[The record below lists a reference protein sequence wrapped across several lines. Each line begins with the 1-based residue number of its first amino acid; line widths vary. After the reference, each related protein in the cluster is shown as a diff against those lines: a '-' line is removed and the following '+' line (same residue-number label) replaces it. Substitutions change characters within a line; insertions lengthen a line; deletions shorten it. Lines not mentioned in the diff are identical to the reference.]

1 MEQSEKTCV
10 NCRWEFE
17 DIDGSHCRHCI
28 HSAEEKFEPKVKELS
43 EQEIRN
49 KAIEEFAERLK
60 NKLVLRYG
68 SATPTEQ
75 YVAMQVD
82 EWCNEIAESMKG
94 GKL

>member
-1 MEQSEKTCV
+1 MAEIE
-10 NCRWEFE
+10 NGYYYIE
-17 DIDGSHCRHCI
+17 DGVVLKEDGYTDSVD
-28 HSAEEKFEPKVKELS
+28 KVGKVVGFDY

-49 KAIEEFAERLK
+49 KAIEEFAEQLK

-82 EWCNEIAESMKG
+82 EWCNEIAESMKKG
-94 GKL
+94 GK